1 MSFIDRVSQAGQP
14 GAIGEKRVRDM
25 SPQNAYRLAVAPLFR
40 QISPR
45 LERLVLDYDSQFDYT
60 DLFLWATMSGKF
72 ELCKLFWPLTAKPLA
87 TAMLGSYVCRFMLG
101 SVFIGHADIEA
112 QSEVM

>member
-1 MSFIDRVSQAGQP
+1 MLTLG
-14 GAIGEKRVRDM
+14 
-25 SPQNAYRLAVAPLFR
+25 RLTTAFLTYYGLLTLLR

-87 TAMLGSYVCRFMLG
+87 TAMLGSYVCRFMVG
-101 SVFIGHADIEA
+101 R
-112 QSEVM
+112 

>member
-1 MSFIDRVSQAGQP
+1 MGGNVGGWLYRKAVSWRWHERSVLDRASHGSTYY
-14 GAIGEKRVRDM
+14 G
-25 SPQNAYRLAVAPLFR
+25 

-87 TAMLGSYVCRFMLG
+87 TAMLGSYVCRFMVG
-101 SVFIGHADIEA
+101 R
-112 QSEVM
+112 